1 MFQLVERNATK
12 IQLADLRTRQTVNVA
27 VKDNVFIP
35 RGIRIDPGSK
45 VVFTNEGWSP
55 HDIKAS
61 DGAQDFGARF
71 RCRLEF
77 GTPCAARFDSYL
89 RARRRL
95 TQASNRLVHTSYFT
109 DANVA

>member
-1 MFQLVERNATK
+1 LFQLVERNATK

-61 DGAQDFGARF
+61 NGAQDFGARF
-71 RCRLEF
+71 RCRSSSE
-77 GTPCAARFDSYL
+77 
-89 RARRRL
+89 RL
-95 TQASNRLVHTSYFT
+95 APLGSIRIFER
-109 DANVA
+109 DAV